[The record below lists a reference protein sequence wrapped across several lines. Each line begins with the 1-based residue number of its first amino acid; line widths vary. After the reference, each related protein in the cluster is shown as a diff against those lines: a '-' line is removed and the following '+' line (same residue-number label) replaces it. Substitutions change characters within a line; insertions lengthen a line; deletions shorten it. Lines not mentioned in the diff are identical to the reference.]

1 MMDVM
6 TDILQMVG
14 AQVQIE
20 RCESVDNTS
29 ALVGDL
35 GKQGVVYAVSRGR
48 ICVECPP
55 RESFELEPGDALFLL
70 GSQSSFV
77 RTSDGT
83 KSAEVVTGFVEF
95 AVDRDGPETVGWP
108 STLHLR
114 MADNVSGLVTRLA
127 DEVRNA
133 YPGWKAVS
141 SGLANA
147 LLVAAIRAH
156 QDCISECPA
165 HGWLRGLSDPEVG
178 LALQLMHER
187 PAHPWKVADLADRL
201 SVSRSTFAARF
212 KQVTA
217 RTPLA
222 YLTWWRL
229 CRAAAR
235 LRRRDG
241 ATVAQV
247 AHEVGYETEAAFGKA
262 FRRQFGRTPG
272 QVRRENGGPRPP
284 TPLQAELK
292 KRDRFVVREQE
303 VAINLIR
310 SAAKLQAD
318 FSPLIERHGIN
329 PAQYNVLRILRGE
342 GRGLPWA
349 EVSSRL
355 VTPHDD
361 HEELVSSL
369 LLAGLIETEL
379 KGMLT
384 ITARGRELLTVLD
397 VPVLDLHR
405 RQLAHFSPE
414 ELSELDR
421 LLVKA
426 RRPDH

>member
-1 MMDVM
+1 MDVM

-14 AQVQIE
+14 AQIISTGTRLSTMLPLWLTTWKARRPIRGE
-20 RCESVDNTS
+20 SRLPLCEV
-29 ALVGDL
+29 
-35 GKQGVVYAVSRGR
+35 
-48 ICVECPP
+48 PP
-55 RESFELEPGDALFLL
+55 SESFDLEPGDALFLL

-83 KSAEVVTGFVEF
+83 KSAEVVRGYVDF
-95 AVDRDGPETVGWP
+95 AIDRNGPETVGWP
-108 STLHLR
+108 PTLHLR
-114 MADNVSGLVTRLA
+114 MADDVSGLVTRLA

-133 YPGWKAVS
+133 HPGWKAVS
-141 SGLANA
+141 SGFANA

-156 QDCISECPA
+156 RDRSSECPA

-178 LALQLMHER
+178 LALRLMHER

-201 SVSRSTFAARF
+201 SVSRLHICRALER
-212 KQVTA
+212 VTA

-222 YLTWWRL
+222 YLTWLRL
-229 CRAAAR
+229 SRAAAR

-272 QVRRENGGPRPP
+272 QVRRENGGPRSP

-292 KRDRFVVREQE
+292 KRDPFVVREQE

-318 FSPLIERHGIN
+318 FSPLVERHGIN
-329 PAQYNVLRILRGE
+329 RAIQRASNPAW
-342 GRGLPWA
+342 GR
-349 EVSSRL
+349 
-355 VTPHDD
+355 
-361 HEELVSSL
+361 
-369 LLAGLIETEL
+369 
-379 KGMLT
+379 
-384 ITARGRELLTVLD
+384 
-397 VPVLDLHR
+397 
-405 RQLAHFSPE
+405 
-414 ELSELDR
+414 
-421 LLVKA
+421 
-426 RRPDH
+426 